1 MAPRRPEGRGGPA
14 RRMTIEFIH
23 GSVESAI
30 ITYQSRVS
38 NMLWPTS
45 ASMDCA
51 ERGVPY
57 HELEILLCVT
67 LARYELGPL
76 RIRLMRQ
83 AATDDKRAIGY
94 LEWIEG
100 VLTAANRL
108 AGQTGRLFM
117 VDDETGTPREVFTAL
132 SVVEGHFRED
142 RPARGRP
149 CAPIRLPGERLR
161 ATKKDEQSRRSGARA
176 ARGPRRRPAERA
188 AIGYF
193 SAEMT
198 ARFRAHG
205 HGPCDDFDCGPPE
218 LCLDLRFGDGI
229 AALPRRL
236 SDADILS

>member
-38 NMLWPTS
+38 NMLWSTS

-142 RPARGRP
+142 RPARGRRLR
-149 CAPIRLPGERLR
+149 AQLGLPGERLR

-176 ARGPRRRPAERA
+176 RERAEEKTAERA

-205 HGPCDDFDCGPPE
+205 HGPCDDLIADLLSYVSIFVSETE
-218 LCLDLRFGDGI
+218 LPHYR
-229 AALPRRL
+229 AAYLTRI
-236 SDADILS
+236 S